1 MATWGECGPER
12 EVVGMLEE
20 QQGNQGSR
28 GWVTVGGDDGR

>member
-1 MATWGECGPER
+1 MWLFGESVSLR
-12 EVVGMLEE
+12 EVIGMLEE